1 MSNLALKNAHPRDAH
16 ISFDEPTHVYTI
28 HGSSKGIISVTKF
41 LGLFH
46 AKFDADK
53 VIRNMKASPKWPD
66 SAYFGMTDA
75 AIKKQWNENGSQA
88 SGAGTNLHLAIEQF
102 LDGQER
108 TVSTGSS
115 TPSGQTNHPSIG
127 RMITDTSV
135 LDTKEWSFF
144 QDFWAKHEPDL
155 EPYRLEWPVYSE
167 AHRLAGGIDAV
178 FRRPSDGSFF
188 IYDWKRCKKL
198 ETENRFETCLDP
210 ISHLPNT
217 NYWHYTL
224 QLNVYRWILEHY
236 YDMPIKDMFLIVLHP
251 NNETYLKKRLNRM
264 DEEVEA
270 MLSRLV
276 K

>member
-28 HGSSKGIISVTKF
+28 NGSSKGIISVTKF

-53 VIRNMKASPKWPD
+53 VIRNIKASPKWPD
-66 SAYFGMTDA
+66 SPYFGMTDA
-75 AIKKQWNENGSQA
+75 AIKKQWTDNGSQA

-102 LDGQER
+102 LDKQE
-108 TVSTGSS
+108 
-115 TPSGQTNHPSIG
+115 
-127 RMITDTSV
+127 ITDRSV
-135 LDTKEWSFF
+135 EDTKEWSFF
-144 QDFWAKHEPDL
+144 QNFWAKHEPDL

-178 FRRPSDGSFF
+178 FRRKSDGAFF